1 MGLSEA
7 RRAGYPVTE
16 GAITGAANYLRGNAP
31 LVGRDPLTLEDWLFN
46 REAFILYALAYAGAP
61 DAARTAKLYEAR
73 ARLNDEGR
81 ALLGLA
87 LHRAPGGATDP
98 RVDTLINDLFA
109 SASTSATGTFWSSED
124 PFNWTTKTRST
135 SLVLRLLVARQPQ
148 SELIPNIV
156 RYLVSARTA
165 DTWESTQETA
175 WAVMALTDWMV
186 VSGELQADYPFSVAL
201 NGNPVLEGNA
211 ASNPVT
217 TVYPSVIDVADLTAD
232 LTNQLAITRGEG
244 TGNLYYTARLR
255 LNLPVA
261 NVQAVS
267 NGVSVERRY
276 VLANGE
282 TLESVDSAR
291 VGEVVQVRLTVV
303 APEDLHYVVIQD
315 PIPAGTE
322 AIDPNLST
330 NAQIGTAPSLESY
343 DLRAQGW
350 GWWWFS
356 NIEYRD
362 QQVNLYSTYLPAGTY
377 EYVYSV
383 RASVAGVYNVIPPTA
398 QEFYFP
404 DVYGRGAGSVFTV
417 TP

>member
-1 MGLSEA
+1 
-7 RRAGYPVTE
+7 
-16 GAITGAANYLRGNAP
+16 
-31 LVGRDPLTLEDWLFN
+31 
-46 REAFILYALAYAGAP
+46 
-61 DAARTAKLYEAR
+61 
-73 ARLNDEGR
+73 
-81 ALLGLA
+81 
-87 LHRAPGGATDP
+87 
-98 RVDTLINDLFA
+98 
-109 SASTSATGTFWSSED
+109 
-124 PFNWTTKTRST
+124 
-135 SLVLRLLVARQPQ
+135 
-148 SELIPNIV
+148 
-156 RYLVSARTA
+156 
-165 DTWESTQETA
+165 
-175 WAVMALTDWMV
+175 
-186 VSGELQADYPFSVAL
+186 
-201 NGNPVLEGNA
+201 
-211 ASNPVT
+211 
-217 TVYPSVIDVADLTAD
+217 VIDVASLTAD
-232 LTNQLAITRGEG
+232 VTNQLAITRGEG
-244 TGNLYYTARLR
+244 SGNLYYTARLR

-417 TP
+417 NP